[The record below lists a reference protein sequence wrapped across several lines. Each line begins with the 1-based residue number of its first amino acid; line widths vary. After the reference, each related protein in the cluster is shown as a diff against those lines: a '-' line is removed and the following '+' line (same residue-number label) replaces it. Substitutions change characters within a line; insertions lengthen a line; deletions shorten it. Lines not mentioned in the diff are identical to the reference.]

1 LLNTFLSKITLYAA
15 SLDSNYTACR
25 KNLIMVI
32 SSSHNY
38 SKSDFDIV
46 NINTANKINVKRFT
60 QNGQIQIYQSSYRG
74 SYPSIIRDSLRNA
87 ALGRKVLLIQFM
99 KGGVK
104 QGVDNAVKLCGNLT
118 WVRSSHSYDEY
129 NQEEIENNKNLKQ
142 SIHES
147 TLELWDFCKKELVSG
162 QNDQIILDE
171 IFLAIEMKIIDK
183 DELIS
188 TLENRFIS
196 GDVILTGTYI
206 PKDLFLMAN
215 QITEL
220 RS

>member
-1 LLNTFLSKITLYAA
+1 
-15 SLDSNYTACR
+15 
-25 KNLIMVI
+25 MVI
-32 SSSHNY
+32 SSSNSY
-38 SKSDFDIV
+38 SKSDINVV
-46 NINTANKINVKRFT
+46 NISSANTTNSKKII

-74 SYPSIIRDSLRNA
+74 SYSSIIRDSLRNA

-104 QGVDNAVKLCGNLT
+104 QGVKNAVKLCGNLT
-118 WVRSSHSYDEY
+118 WVRSSHSFDQY
-129 NQEEIENNKNLKQ
+129 NSEEIEDNKNLKK

-147 TLELWDFCKKELVSG
+147 TIELWNFCKRELQSG
-162 QNDQIILDE
+162 ENDQIILDE
-171 IFLAIEMKIIDK
+171 IFLAIDMKIIDK
-183 DELIS
+183 DDLIS

-196 GDVILTGTYI
+196 GDVILTGTDI
-206 PKDLFLMAN
+206 PTDLLLMAN

>member
-1 LLNTFLSKITLYAA
+1 
-15 SLDSNYTACR
+15 
-25 KNLIMVI
+25 MVI
-32 SSSHNY
+32 SSSHIY
-38 SKSDFDIV
+38 SKGNLDVVKTNS
-46 NINTANKINVKRFT
+46 NNKFKVKKFS

-74 SYPSIIRDSLRNA
+74 SYTSIIRDSLRNA

-99 KGGVK
+99 KGGVN
-104 QGVDNAVKLCGNLT
+104 QGVDHAVNLCGNLT
-118 WVRSSHSYDEY
+118 WVRSSHSFDQY
-129 NQEEIENNKNLKQ
+129 NSEAIEKNKNLEK

-147 TLELWDFCKKELVSG
+147 TIELWNFCKREIQSG
-162 QNDQIILDE
+162 ENDQIILDE

-183 DELIS
+183 DDLIS

-196 GDVILTGTYI
+196 GDVILTGTDI
-206 PKDLFLMAN
+206 PKDLLLMAN

>member
-1 LLNTFLSKITLYAA
+1 
-15 SLDSNYTACR
+15 
-25 KNLIMVI
+25 MVS
-32 SSSHNY
+32 SSSHTYFRDNL
-38 SKSDFDIV
+38 DVV
-46 NINTANKINVKRFT
+46 NINTAKKNNVKRFT

-74 SYPSIIRDSLRNA
+74 SYTSIIRDSLRNA

-104 QGVDNAVKLCGNLT
+104 QGVDHAVKLCGNLT
-118 WVRSSHSYDEY
+118 WVRSSHSFDQY
-129 NQEEIENNKNLKQ
+129 NYEAIKNNKNLKK

-147 TLELWDFCKKELVSG
+147 IYELWNFCKKELHSG
-162 QNDQIILDE
+162 ENDQIILDE
-171 IFLAIEMKIIDK
+171 IFLAIDMKIIDK
-183 DELIS
+183 DDLIS

-196 GDVILTGTYI
+196 GDVILTGTDI
-206 PKDLFLMAN
+206 PKDLLLMAN

>member
-1 LLNTFLSKITLYAA
+1 
-15 SLDSNYTACR
+15 
-25 KNLIMVI
+25 MVI
-32 SSSHNY
+32 SSSHIY
-38 SKSDFDIV
+38 SKGNLDV
-46 NINTANKINVKRFT
+46 VKTINGNKINVKKFS

-74 SYPSIIRDSLRNA
+74 SYTAIIRDSLRNA

-104 QGVDNAVKLCGNLT
+104 QGVENAVKLCGNLT
-118 WVRSSHSYDEY
+118 WVRPSHSFDQY
-129 NQEEIENNKNLKQ
+129 NSEEIENNKNLKQ
-142 SIHES
+142 SIYKS
-147 TLELWDFCKKELVSG
+147 TVELWNFCKKELQSG
-162 QNDQIILDE
+162 ENDQIVLDE

-183 DELIS
+183 DDLIS

-196 GDVILTGTYI
+196 GDVILTGTDI
-206 PKDLFLMAN
+206 PKDLLLMAN